1 MKKLSI
7 LLLALCCT
15 TLYSQSVSPR
25 AASSDSSVLFGI
37 QAIRKGFLLPRLMPG
52 QIAHPTPGLIAY
64 NTRTNCLDLFDG
76 NRWVCGDNATAD
88 PDRFVFPVMTTDSIE
103 ALKNV
108 PQGTVIYDKDK
119 KSLVSFDGRLWQDTK
134 SGGGPWFSRNLYPI
148 GGLVA
153 ASGMVL
159 MGSGF
164 TVKKVGPGVYR
175 ILLKGVASGTLS
187 FISATAN
194 TVQITGIGGA
204 LQTASSSGVS
214 ILKTYNG
221 FDCRTGDATGVAAD
235 RPFLFTAMVKGP
247 RLASSAKRLYPIAG
261 VIDANGDIQSGK
273 GFSVDTLDESTRR
286 LSFDASDSGA
296 EVRTLSIE
304 VLNREQRGTGV
315 ALGLDDPCHF
325 YDVYSGHCTIRNI
338 RYRTYGPSVQDQEAF
353 PIAFTAMLS
362 YPSGSAPAS
371 LDGRYATGGM
381 VRTDA
386 SIRSGDGFSV
396 EKLSM
401 GEYKVTFIGVNQVLS
416 VTANLMEH
424 EGNLRGDV
432 VVKSIEKDGFTYVT
446 RFAQGSDAEP
456 QRRDGAIGF
465 TAIVK

>member
-37 QAIRKGFLLPRLMPG
+37 QAIRKGFLPPRLTPG
-52 QIAHPTPGLIAY
+52 QIAHPTAGLIAY

-108 PQGTVIYDKDK
+108 SPGTVIYDKDK

-134 SGGGPWFSRNLYPI
+134 SGGGPWFSRDLYPVV
-148 GGLVA
+148 GMVA
-153 ASGMVL
+153 ASGKVL
-159 MGSGF
+159 TGSGF
-164 TVKKVGPGVYR
+164 TVKKRGSGVYK

-235 RPFLFTAMVKGP
+235 RPFVFTAMVKGP

-261 VIDANGDIQSGK
+261 VINANGDIRLGQ
-273 GFSVDTLDESTRR
+273 GFSVDTLGESTRR
-286 LSFDASDSGA
+286 LLFDASDSLA
-296 EVRTLSIE
+296 EVRVRSLNIE
-304 VLNREQRGTGV
+304 VLNREQSGAGVEFGTP
-315 ALGLDDPCHF
+315 DDIQSIS
-325 YDVYSGHCTIRNI
+325 YGYIQQTQ
-338 RYRTYGPSVQDQEAF
+338 YRTYGAAVQDKEAF